1 MSNEIKTAI
10 LTELGQATKLLQGLC
25 STANALTIAYDTE
38 ELCDGKQT
46 SEVLWL
52 MENGIQEALAL
63 LNGVGSAVVEMQGA

>member
-52 MENGIQEALAL
+52 MENGIQEVLDML
-63 LNGVGSAVVEMQGA
+63 DGVGSAMVEMQGA